1 MAIRKVLTFIYE
13 ATVAGLATSFV
24 LLLLFRPEIFE
35 RHSTIKILE
44 APPSATQ
51 ASGSGGPAS
60 YASAVRAAAP
70 AVVNVYST
78 KMVTQRPHPL
88 MNDPLFRRFFGEDS
102 GVPRQRLESSLG
114 SGVIVS
120 TQGFVL
126 TNNHVIDGADE
137 IQVGLA
143 DGRSAIA
150 HLVGKDPDTDLAL
163 LKIEL
168 EKLPVIVFGQS
179 DIMQVGD
186 VVLAIG
192 NPFGVGQTVTQG
204 IISATG
210 RQQLGIST
218 FENFIQTD
226 AAINPGNSGGALI
239 NSAGQL
245 VGINTAIFSRTGG
258 SQGIGFAI
266 PAHLAKTVMEQLL
279 TQGRVIRGWLGIE
292 AQDITPELAESF
304 GLTDTR
310 GALVAGVYPGSSA
323 DQAGLR
329 PGDVIVNINQQPIRD
344 AKAAMDT
351 TAAFAPGDR
360 VEVQVKRSGKSL
372 KLTAAIGERPQP
384 Q

>member
-1 MAIRKVLTFIYE
+1 MAMRKILTFIYE

-44 APPSATQ
+44 APPPSAQ
-51 ASGSGGPAS
+51 AGGGPAS
-60 YASAVRAAAP
+60 YAGAVRAAAP

-78 KMVTQRPHPL
+78 KMVTQRPHPF
-88 MNDPLFRRFFGEDS
+88 MNDPLFRRFFGDDT

-150 HLVGKDPDTDLAL
+150 HRVGKDPDTDLAL

-168 EKLPVIVFGQS
+168 ENLPVIVFGQS
-179 DIMQVGD
+179 DVMQVGD

-266 PAHLAKTVMEQLL
+266 PAHLVKTVMEQLL

-304 GLTDTR
+304 GLADTR
-310 GALVAGVYPGSSA
+310 GALVAGVYPGSTA

-329 PGDVIVNINQQPIRD
+329 PGDVIVGINRQGIKD
-344 AKAAMDT
+344 AKTAMDM
-351 TAAFAPGDR
+351 TAAFKPGDR
-360 VEVQVKRSGKSL
+360 VEVEVKRSGETL
-372 KLTAAIGERPQP
+372 KLNAVVGERPQP

>member
-1 MAIRKVLTFIYE
+1 MAIRKVLTFIYA

-35 RHSTIKILE
+35 RHSTSKILE

-120 TQGFVL
+120 TQVFVL
-126 TNNHVIDGADE
+126 SNNHVSDGADE

-150 HLVGKDPDTDLAL
+150 HLVGKDPDSDLAL
-163 LKIEL
+163 LKVEL

-179 DIMQVGD
+179 DIVQVGD

-192 NPFGVGQTVTQG
+192 NP
-204 IISATG
+204 
-210 RQQLGIST
+210 LGIGT